1 MPFGAQMTSR
11 RRGFKSPL
19 AHARKAGI
27 GPVCAQKC
35 TGRADTASVRKIET
49 RVGGTGKTTY
59 FVRFRLGQKQTSERF
74 ADRGEAEDFAKALDL
89 LGPHEALER
98 LYDGEQR
105 ATVPTLSQIAKDHID
120 NLHHA
125 EPGTRTK
132 YRRVWDRTWGP
143 RIGKTPIDKITLDL
157 LSKTFADLA
166 TGYSEKSLKNQRGLL
181 MAVLDRAVAQGHI
194 VANPGKRR
202 LKIPAGAQ
210 ARHVDDMRILTPAE
224 FAVLEQAM
232 AAHYRPLIR
241 FLFGTGCR
249 WGEAVALTVGDV
261 RLPNVTIRRAEKYS
275 PGEYR
280 VAGPKT
286 RRGRRTIA
294 LPNEV
299 QEDLAE
305 LCKGR
310 AKDELVFTAI
320 EGGRVRHRT
329 FWDRYWSKAAVAVP
343 EPRPRIHDLRHSH
356 ASWLLGRGVP
366 IHVVQARL
374 GHESIKTTV
383 DTYSHLLPDAQ
394 KMAADAA
401 ALAFADR
408 PKELA

>member
-1 MPFGAQMTSR
+1 M
-11 RRGFKSPL
+11 
-19 AHARKAGI
+19 
-27 GPVCAQKC
+27 
-35 TGRADTASVRKIET
+35 RKIET
-49 RVGGTGKTTY
+49 LASGRFK
-59 FVRFRLGQKQTSERF
+59 VRFWLNKKQTSESFDTKR
-74 ADRGEAEDFAKALDL
+74 EAEDFAKLLDALGPQEALD
-89 LGPHEALER
+89 R
-98 LYDGEQR
+98 LYAGEQ
-105 ATVPTLSQIAKDHID
+105 TQKIPTLDELATAHID
-120 NLHHA
+120 SLHHA

-132 YRRVWDRTWGP
+132 YRRLWDRTWGP
-143 RIGKTPIDKITLDL
+143 KIGKTRIDRVTLDL
-157 LSKTFADLA
+157 LSKTFAELA
-166 TGYSEKSLKNQRGLL
+166 DDYSEKSLKNQRGLL
-181 MAVLDRAVAQGHI
+181 MGVLDRAVAEKHI
-194 VANPGKRR
+194 PANPAKRR
-202 LKIPAGAQ
+202 LRMPSGAV
-210 ARHVDDMRILTPAE
+210 ARHHDDMRILTPTE
-224 FAVLEQAM
+224 FATLEQGIAE
-232 AAHYRPLIR
+232 HYRPLIR

-249 WGEAVALTVGDV
+249 WGEAVALTVADV

-294 LPNEV
+294 LPVEI
-299 QEDLAE
+299 QTDLKA
-305 LCKGR
+305 LCEGR
-310 AKDELVFTAI
+310 QSDDLVFTAI

-329 FWDRYWSKAAVAVP
+329 FWGRYWVEAAKKVP

-401 ALAFADR
+401 ALAFADV
-408 PKELA
+408 PKQIGT